1 MFKSNEKTILIFI
14 GIPASGK
21 TSFYNHYYKNDYK
34 HINLDTLK
42 TRYQENLVLNEYLKD
57 NVNLVIDNTNISKE
71 ERKKY
76 ITAGKENNYKIIG
89 YYFKSSINECIERNE
104 KRENKI
110 PRTAVAN
117 KFNNLE
123 LPSLNEGF
131 DELYYVSIENS
142 EFKIECWNDDITTEV
157 TK

>member
-1 MFKSNEKTILIFI
+1 MNTNKVQMLIFI

-21 TSFYNHYYKNDYK
+21 TSFYNYYFKNDYK

-42 TRYQENLVLNEYLKD
+42 TRYQENLALNECLKNND
-57 NVNLVIDNTNISKE
+57 NIVIDNTNITKE

-76 ITAGKENNYKIIG
+76 ILAGKENNYKIIG
-89 YYFKSSINECIERNE
+89 YYFKSSIGECIERNE
-104 KRENKI
+104 KRKNKI
-110 PRTAVAN
+110 PRTAVVN

-142 EFKIECWNDDITTEV
+142 EFIIEGWNDNITTEV
-157 TK
+157 IK

>member
-1 MFKSNEKTILIFI
+1 MNINKAEMLIFI

-21 TSFYNHYYKNDYK
+21 TSFYNYYYKNSYK

-42 TRYQENLVLNEYLKD
+42 TRYQENLAIKEGLKYND
-57 NVNLVIDNTNISKE
+57 NFVIDNTNVTKR
-71 ERKKY
+71 ERAKY
-76 ITAGKENNYKIIG
+76 IAIGKENNYKIIG
-89 YYFKSSINECIERNE
+89 YYFKSSIPECIERNE

-123 LPSLNEGF
+123 IPSLEEGF
-131 DELYYVSIENS
+131 DELYYVSIADG
-142 EFKIECWNDDITTEV
+142 EFKIECWNDDLNKEV
-157 TK
+157 IK

>member
-1 MFKSNEKTILIFI
+1 MLIFT

-21 TSFYNHYYKNDYK
+21 TSFYNQYFKNDYK

-42 TRYQENLVLNEYLKD
+42 TRYQETLAIQEGFKHKE
-57 NVNLVIDNTNISKE
+57 NLVIDNTNITKE
-71 ERKKY
+71 ERQKY
-76 ITAGKENNYKIIG
+76 ISAGKENNYKIIG

-117 KFNNLE
+117 KFNHLE
-123 LPSLNEGF
+123 LPDFNEGF
-131 DELYYVSIENS
+131 DELYYVSIEDN
-142 EFKIECWNDDITTEV
+142 EFKTKQWNSD
-157 TK
+157 

>member
-1 MFKSNEKTILIFI
+1 MKTNKAKMLIFI

-21 TSFYNHYYKNDYK
+21 TSFYNQYFKNDYK

-42 TRYQENLVLNEYLKD
+42 TRYQETLAIQEGFKYKE
-57 NVNLVIDNTNISKE
+57 NLVIDNTNITKE
-71 ERKKY
+71 ERQKY
-76 ITAGKENNYKIIG
+76 ILAGKENNYKIIG

-117 KFNNLE
+117 KFNHLE
-123 LPSLNEGF
+123 LPDFNEGF
-131 DELYYVSIENS
+131 DELFYVSIEGN
-142 EFKIECWNDDITTEV
+142 EFKTKQWNSD
-157 TK
+157 

>member
-1 MFKSNEKTILIFI
+1 MNKNKTQMLIFI

-21 TSFYNHYYKNDYK
+21 TSFYNRFYKNGYK

-42 TRYQENLVLNEYLKD
+42 TRYQENLAINEYLK
-57 NVNLVIDNTNISKE
+57 NNENIVIDNTNITKE
-71 ERKKY
+71 ERQKY
-76 ITAGKENNYKIIG
+76 ISAGKENNYKIMG

-104 KRENKI
+104 KRKNKI

-117 KFNNLE
+117 KFNHLE
-123 LPSLNEGF
+123 IPSFDEGF

-142 EFKIECWNDDITTEV
+142 EFKIEYWSDNLTTEV
-157 TK
+157 IK

>member
-1 MFKSNEKTILIFI
+1 MNTNKAQILIFI

-21 TSFYNHYYKNDYK
+21 TSFYNLYYKNDYRY
-34 HINLDTLK
+34 INLDTLK
-42 TRYQENLVLNEYLKD
+42 TRYQEDLAIKNGLEDKENF
-57 NVNLVIDNTNISKE
+57 VIDNTNITKK

-76 ITAGKENNYKIIG
+76 IDIGKENNYKIIG
-89 YYFKSSINECIERNE
+89 YYFKSSIQECIERNE

-123 LPSLNEGF
+123 LPSIEEGF
-131 DELYYVSIENS
+131 DELYYVSIDNN
-142 EFKIECWNDDITTEV
+142 EFRIEPWNNDLDKEV
-157 TK
+157 IK

>member
-1 MFKSNEKTILIFI
+1 MNIKKPQMIIFI

-42 TRYQENLVLNEYLKD
+42 TRYQENLALKEVLKNNY
-57 NVNLVIDNTNISKE
+57 NAVIDNTNITKE
-71 ERKKY
+71 ERQKY

-89 YYFKSSINECIERNE
+89 YYFKSSISECIERNE
-104 KRENKI
+104 KRKNKI

-123 LPSLNEGF
+123 LPSLKEGF

-142 EFKIECWNDDITTEV
+142 EFKIEGWNDNLTSEV
-157 TK
+157 IK

>member
-1 MFKSNEKTILIFI
+1 MNINKAKMLIFI

-21 TSFYNHYYKNDYK
+21 TSFYNHFYKDNYK

-42 TRYQENLVLNEYLKD
+42 TRYQENLALNDYLQ
-57 NVNLVIDNTNISKE
+57 NNENIVIDNTNITKE

-76 ITAGKENNYKIIG
+76 ISAGKENNYKIIG
-89 YYFKSSINECIERNE
+89 YYFKSSISECIERNE
-104 KRENKI
+104 KRQNKI

-123 LPSLNEGF
+123 LPSINEGF
-131 DELYYVSIENS
+131 DELYYVSIKNS
-142 EFKIECWNDDITTEV
+142 EFKIEYWSDNLTTEV
-157 TK
+157 IK

>member
-1 MFKSNEKTILIFI
+1 MNTNKTQILIFI

-21 TSFYNHYYKNDYK
+21 TSFYNCFYKNDYK

-42 TRYQENLVLNEYLKD
+42 TRYQEKLAMNEYLK
-57 NVNLVIDNTNISKE
+57 NNENIVIDNTNITKE

-76 ITAGKENNYKIIG
+76 ISTGKENNYKIIG
-89 YYFKSSINECIERNE
+89 YYFKSSIRECIERNE
-104 KRENKI
+104 KRKNKI

-123 LPSLNEGF
+123 LPSFDEGF

-142 EFKIECWNDDITTEV
+142 EFKIECWNDNLTEV
-157 TK
+157 IK

>member
-1 MFKSNEKTILIFI
+1 MNINKALMLIFV

-42 TRYQENLVLNEYLKD
+42 TRYQEDLAINEYLK
-57 NVNLVIDNTNISKE
+57 NNNNIVIDNTNITKKE
-71 ERKKY
+71 RAKY
-76 ITAGKENNYKIIG
+76 INAGKENNYKIIG
-89 YYFKSSINECIERNE
+89 YYFKSSIHECIERNE

-123 LPSLNEGF
+123 LPSIEEGF
-131 DELYYVSIENS
+131 DELYYVYIEGN
-142 EFKIECWNDDITTEV
+142 EFRVECWNNDLNKEV

>member
-1 MFKSNEKTILIFI
+1 MIIFI

-21 TSFYNHYYKNDYK
+21 TSFYNLYYKNDYK

-42 TRYQENLVLNEYLKD
+42 TRYQENLALKEGLR
-57 NVNLVIDNTNISKE
+57 NNYNTVIDNTNITKE

-76 ITAGKENNYKIIG
+76 IKAGKENNCKIIG
-89 YYFKSSINECIERNE
+89 YYFKSSIRECIERNE
-104 KRENKI
+104 KRKNKI

-131 DELYYVSIENS
+131 DELYYVSTENN
-142 EFKIECWNDDITTEV
+142 EFKTEYWNDNLTS
-157 TK
+157 